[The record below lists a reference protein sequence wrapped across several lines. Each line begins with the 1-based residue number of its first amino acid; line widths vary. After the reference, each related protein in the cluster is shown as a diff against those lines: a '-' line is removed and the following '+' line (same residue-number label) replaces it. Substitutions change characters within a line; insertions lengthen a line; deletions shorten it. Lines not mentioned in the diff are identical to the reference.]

1 VAKEAPQQPRPA
13 TQASAL
19 AGHVLLD
26 LVDGVW
32 SEVREAAVLEVAPQQ
47 LHRVEVGRVGRKPDD
62 LPARMCGQPCAHE
75 LVFVRVAAIPH
86 EDDGTPHLAR
96 EVAEKPQDLWPP
108 DVESWIQGQGQG
120 DLLTVR
126 RHDERANAGH
136 LFMRAGAHRERRRG
150 AAWRPRT
157 AEYRQHQKAGFIEAD
172 QVSAPAREFF
182 LPGPSLAGPTRAHG
196 DRRALSRAAEG
207 AAD

>member
-1 VAKEAPQQPRPA
+1 

-32 SEVREAAVLEVAPQQ
+32 GEVREAAVLEVAPQQ
-47 LHRVEVGRVGRKPDD
+47 LHGVEVGRVGRKPDD

-75 LVFVRVAAIPH
+75 LVLVRVAAIPH
-86 EDDGTPHLAR
+86 EDDGTPHL
-96 EVAEKPQDLWPP
+96 
-108 DVESWIQGQGQG
+108 
-120 DLLTVR
+120 
-126 RHDERANAGH
+126 
-136 LFMRAGAHRERRRG
+136 
-150 AAWRPRT
+150 
-157 AEYRQHQKAGFIEAD
+157 
-172 QVSAPAREFF
+172 AREFF

-196 DRRALSRAAEG
+196 DRRAPSRAAGG